1 MYLTELSERL
11 KKKHKYNSPPGTCF
25 IIYEIYKHSEKNDSG
40 QIPTFIKIEP
50 EIVKKKK
57 FVL

>member
-25 IIYEIYKHSEKNDSG
+25 IVEEIYKHSEKNESG
-40 QIPTFIKIEP
+40 KIPTIINLEP